1 MSTKQNEALDVQH
14 SKKPSA
20 MGKGYPLRITAVTEV
35 RVDDDNVQS
44 SLDAD
49 QKIAFVRGVLP
60 TLDWSAL
67 VKVCQH
73 VVVTNCE

>member
-1 MSTKQNEALDVQH
+1 MRLLTHNILKNN
-14 SKKPSA
+14 SA
-20 MGKGYPLRITAVTEV
+20 AAKGKGYPLRITAVTEV
-35 RVDDDNVQS
+35 RVDDDSNQ
-44 SLDAD
+44 SLDAE